1 MSKVR
6 VCLAT
11 IVGAHGVRGL
21 VRLKPFTEEPESV
34 TAYGPLSDEAGEREF
49 RLRLKGQVKGLL
61 LAEVEG
67 VADRD
72 AAEALRGLRLY
83 VDREALPPPEDAE
96 EFYHADLIGMQVETV
111 AGEHLGEVRAVQNFG
126 AGDVLEVAPPRG
138 SPLYL
143 PFTRQV
149 VPKVELSAGRLVA
162 DPPAEVTAA
171 PPSQGWARQEEGDA
185 S

>member
-1 MSKVR
+1 MSNAR
-6 VCLAT
+6 VCLAA

-34 TAYGPLSDEAGEREF
+34 VAYGPLSDEAGERQF

-83 VDREALPPPEDAE
+83 VARAALPPPNRP
-96 EFYHADLIGMQVETV
+96 TSRR
-111 AGEHLGEVRAVQNFG
+111 RARAG
-126 AGDVLEVAPPRG
+126 AGRDDE
-138 SPLYL
+138 
-143 PFTRQV
+143 RQR
-149 VPKVELSAGRLVA
+149 EDEGGTEAHRASSCCRTGG
-162 DPPAEVTAA
+162 
-171 PPSQGWARQEEGDA
+171 PSR
-185 S
+185 